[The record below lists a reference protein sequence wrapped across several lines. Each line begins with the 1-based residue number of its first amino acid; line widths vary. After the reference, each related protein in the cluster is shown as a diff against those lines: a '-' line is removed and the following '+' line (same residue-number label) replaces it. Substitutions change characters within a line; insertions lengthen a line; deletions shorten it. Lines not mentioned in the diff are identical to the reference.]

1 MDNVSSE
8 QELQELRRDGK
19 ITEDE
24 YKELL
29 DAMRKS
35 LPSESQSQRNI
46 TGKYMLWLGLAAV
59 VIAGVLFFTSVTS
72 NVDKIDYP
80 FVNDPEIIGTWKS
93 VDFVQAIDDFK
104 AVEKHWAGDLY
115 LKNMFF
121 FDEGRTGGPWR
132 WTEGLI
138 IHPGDKTAAKYH
150 IKEFDGEKYM
160 FFEWKSGD
168 YTIRRMQPR
177 YYVLKKVPETE

>member
-1 MDNVSSE
+1 
-8 QELQELRRDGK
+8 
-19 ITEDE
+19 
-24 YKELL
+24 
-29 DAMRKS
+29 
-35 LPSESQSQRNI
+35 
-46 TGKYMLWLGLAAV
+46 MLWLGLAAV